1 MKERKH
7 LKIVGFVVLL
17 LVFAVS
23 LFLIFHLI
31 EKIVN
36 YRQETPQSPD
46 YTDSGDSR
54 VFYEGAWYALDDD
67 IETVLVLGIDSI
79 ETEGDARKDSA
90 QADFLALLVINR
102 MDESFRILHIN
113 RDTMT
118 EIAQLND
125 NGEKYGTFDA
135 QLALAHTYGGEDK
148 LRCRNTVEAVEN
160 LLYGM
165 RIDHYMSL
173 TMDAIATVNDSVGGV
188 SVTLEGDFPAL
199 GESFVE
205 GATVTLTG
213 ADALTFVRWRN
224 DTAEGSNLE
233 RMERQ
238 RLYIGAL
245 FEKFTEESTDNTL
258 DTVKKVNDHL
268 VSDFTANQISN
279 LMQRLQ
285 TYTYEGILEMEGEAQ
300 LGEEFVEFYA
310 DETALQATVVELFY
324 ELAE

>member
-7 LKIVGFVVLL
+7 LKIVGFAVLL

-36 YRQETPQSPD
+36 YSQDQSPE
-46 YTDSGDSR
+46 YSDSGDSR
-54 VFYEGAWYALDDD
+54 VFFDGAWFELDSDV
-67 IETVLVLGIDSI
+67 ETVLVMGIDSI
-79 ETEGDARKDSA
+79 ELEGDARKDSA

-102 MDESFRILHIN
+102 MDESFSILHLN

-118 EIAQLND
+118 EITQITD
-125 NGEKYGTFDA
+125 EGEKYGTFDA
-135 QLALAHTYGGEDK
+135 QLALAHTYGGTDT

-165 RIDHYMSL
+165 RIDHYISL

-188 SVTLEGDFPAL
+188 TVTLEHDFPAL
-199 GESFVE
+199 GESCTK

-213 ADALTFVRWRN
+213 ADALSFVRWRD
-224 DTAEGSNLE
+224 DTAEGSNLA
-233 RMERQ
+233 RMARQ
-238 RLYIGAL
+238 RQYISAL
-245 FEKFTEESTDNTL
+245 FQRFTEVSTDNTL

-268 VSDFTANQISN
+268 VSDCTASQITN
-279 LMQRLQ
+279 LMERLQ
-285 TYTYEGILEMEGEAQ
+285 TYEYEGILEMEGEVS
-300 LGEEFVEFYA
+300 LGDEYVEFYA
-310 DETALQATVVELFY
+310 DEDALQYAVVELFY
-324 ELAE
+324 EPVK